1 MIRSALVYLAC
12 WLPFGVCYSVILF
25 LSGRPMTASDALIG
39 GASNTLVAAILG
51 LPVIA
56 VTRRGLARGWSR
68 FRMAVASSV
77 AAMLYAA
84 AWTTFVSLS
93 VIRFAPPEAAAT
105 YLKWGVWWQFVTG
118 LLLGSAVLGTV
129 IFLHNAQRLRE
140 QQARAARAE
149 ALQARAELAAL
160 RAQLQPHFLFN
171 ALHSIAAVMRSD
183 PQGAEHALEQLGS
196 MLRYALGVQRDDRE
210 EVTLAEELEFVRAYL
225 AIEQLRLGDRLRIEE
240 IVDPDALECAVLA
253 FTLQPLVE
261 NAVRHGIAASSR
273 GGFVRVTASVEDDQL
288 CIEVAD
294 DGVGANADVLHAKGD
309 EQGVGIRAVT
319 QRLNARYG
327 AAASLR
333 IDTAAGRGFRV
344 SITMPLSVP
353 AVRRPI
359 LAAALQPSTP

>member
-1 MIRSALVYLAC
+1 MIRSTLLYLAC
-12 WLPFGVCYSVILF
+12 WLPFGACYSLILF
-25 LSGRPMTASDALIG
+25 LSGRPMSTADALVG
-39 GASNTLVAAILG
+39 GLSNTLVAAILG

-56 VTRRGLARGWSR
+56 ITRRGLARGWSR
-68 FRMAVASSV
+68 LRLTVASAV
-77 AAMLYAA
+77 TALLYAA
-84 AWTTFVSLS
+84 VWTTFVTLS

-105 YLKWGVWWQFVTG
+105 YIKWGMWWQFVTG
-118 LLLGSAVLGTV
+118 LFLGTAVLGTV
-129 IFLHNAQRLRE
+129 IFLHNARRLRE
-140 QQARAARAE
+140 QQARAAQAE

-225 AIEQLRLGDRLRIEE
+225 AIEQLRLGDRLRIDEV
-240 IVDPDALECAVLA
+240 VDPDALECAVLA

-261 NAVRHGIAASSR
+261 NAVRHGISASSR
-273 GGFVRVTASVEDDQL
+273 GGVVRITASVEEDQL
-288 CIEVAD
+288 CIAVAD
-294 DGVGANADVLHAKGD
+294 DGVGAQADVLQANGA

-327 AAASLR
+327 SAASLR
-333 IDTAAGRGFRV
+333 IETAPGRGFRV
-344 SITMPLSVP
+344 SITLPISVP
-353 AVRRPI
+353 PVQRRPPVSVMQTS
-359 LAAALQPSTP
+359 AL